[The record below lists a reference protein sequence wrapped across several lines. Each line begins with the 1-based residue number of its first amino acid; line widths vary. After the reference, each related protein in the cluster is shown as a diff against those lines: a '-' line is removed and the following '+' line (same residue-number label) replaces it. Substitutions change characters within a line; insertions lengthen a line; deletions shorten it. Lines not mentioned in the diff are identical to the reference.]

1 MISEAELIVD
11 RRRLKRRVTFWRI
24 LAVLLGIATVAALAW
39 SQGWTGGDQIARVR
53 IDGLITGDQ
62 KTIDLLKKVADEDR
76 VKAVILRIDS
86 PGGTTAGSEAV
97 YDAVRRISAKKPVV
111 AVMDTVAAS
120 GGYITAL
127 AADRIVARGNTIT
140 GSIGVIFSMPE
151 FSKLLD
157 TVGVQMEEL
166 KSGDLKAEPS
176 PYKPMSDKA
185 RAASMELVMDGF
197 AWFKGLVAERRKLP
211 MPTVDVLVRWPGLFR
226 PPGGGQQA
234 HRRAGRRGHGGRL
247 DGTGQGRGG
256 QASHPRLEAGR
267 TRAAAWASAS
277 RPPTSCSSPWGCR
290 GFRKRPKGHSL
301 TGCSCFGTL
310 PSNQEG
316 AMIKSEL
323 VQKIAEKNPHLYH
336 RDIERIV
343 NTVLDEIINAL
354 KEGDRVELR
363 GFGAFSAKARNARMG
378 RNPRTGESVEVV
390 AKRVPFFK
398 TGKELRERLNLP
410 KA

>member
-24 LAVLLGIATVAALAW
+24 LAVLLGVATVAALAW

-62 KTIDLLKKVADEDR
+62 NTIDLLQKLADEDR
-76 VKAVILRIDS
+76 VKAVVLRIDS

-97 YDAVRRISAKKPVV
+97 YDAVRKISEKKPVV

-185 RAASMELVMDGF
+185 RAVSMELVNDGF
-197 AWFKGLVAERRKLP
+197 AWFKGLVAERRQLP
-211 MPTVDVLVRWPGLFR
+211 MATVDVLSDGRVYSGRQAVANKLIDALGDEGTAVAWLETDKAVAAKLPIRDWRPERSGEGMGLGFAAADIVLKSL
-226 PPGGGQQA
+226 GLNGFQEAAQ
-234 HRRAGRRGHGGRL
+234 RAQL
-247 DGTGQGRGG
+247 DGLLVLW
-256 QASHPRLEAGR
+256 H
-267 TRAAAWASAS
+267 AA
-277 RPPTSCSSPWGCR
+277 
-290 GFRKRPKGHSL
+290 
-301 TGCSCFGTL
+301 
-310 PSNQEG
+310 Q
-316 AMIKSEL
+316 
-323 VQKIAEKNPHLYH
+323 
-336 RDIERIV
+336 
-343 NTVLDEIINAL
+343 
-354 KEGDRVELR
+354 
-363 GFGAFSAKARNARMG
+363 
-378 RNPRTGESVEVV
+378 
-390 AKRVPFFK
+390 
-398 TGKELRERLNLP
+398 
-410 KA
+410 